1 MLWNRGGLCNPM
13 ILRQYQIQYYDGLQ
27 LASPMQALE
36 DYPPAA
42 CVMLLGGRR
51 IELQP
56 ADSTAPSFIFD
67 RRDQCRANALP
78 SH

>member
-1 MLWNRGGLCNPM
+1 M

-42 CVMLLGGRR
+42 CVIPLGGRR
-51 IELQP
+51 AAVQP
-56 ADSTAPSFIFD
+56 GYITAPSFILD
-67 RRDQCRANALP
+67 RRDQRRANPLP

>member
-1 MLWNRGGLCNPM
+1 M
-13 ILRQYQIQYYDGLQ
+13 ILRQYQIQYHDGLL

-42 CVMLLGGRR
+42 SVILLGGRR
-51 IELQP
+51 IEVQP

-67 RRDQCRANALP
+67 RRDQRRANPLP